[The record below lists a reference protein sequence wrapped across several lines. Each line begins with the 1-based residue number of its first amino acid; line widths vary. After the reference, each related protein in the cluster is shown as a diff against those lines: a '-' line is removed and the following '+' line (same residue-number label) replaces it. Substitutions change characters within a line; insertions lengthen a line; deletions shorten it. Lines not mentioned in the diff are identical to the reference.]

1 VFSQAV
7 ARRRADF
14 FSPATFATGKD
25 RGAKFAGLV
34 LRYRSWFIASFQA
47 LLIFCALI
55 LAWLLRFNFFL
66 PDRLLL
72 FSAAPVLIAIRLGA
86 IARFGLLRGWWR
98 YTDIDDA
105 VAICKAIA
113 SGSAVFV
120 FCMRFV
126 LGAVAF
132 PRTIYVLEPLLSML
146 FLGGVRVL
154 SRILAESVRK
164 GATPGR
170 EVILIGAGSAAQ
182 MTIREIGRPGSGY
195 RAVACVD
202 DDRSKTGI
210 KIHGVPV
217 IGTVDELRTFVAGH
231 AIQEVL
237 IAVPSATGKQMQRFV
252 DICGEADLKFK
263 TVPSLQD
270 ILNGRINVSQFR
282 DVRLEDLLGRE
293 PVEIDLESVKRQIE
307 GQIVLVTGA
316 AGSIGS
322 ELCRQILRYRP
333 GKLICLDH
341 NETGIFYLQL
351 ELSKQESGSHLVF
364 CVTDIGDRDR
374 MSNLLAEHKPRI
386 IFHAA
391 AYKHVPMMEANVY
404 EAVKNNVFALLSLLE
419 IAEGNGCPS
428 FVLISSDKAV
438 NPANVMGATKRLGEL
453 IISCRPA
460 TLMRC
465 VSVRFG
471 NVLGSNGSVVP
482 VFQKQ
487 IRENQP
493 LTITHPDIMRFF
505 MTTREAVSLLLQ
517 GFAIGNHGDTLL
529 LDMGEPVR
537 ILDLAKTLIR
547 LSGKSEHEVGIRFTG
562 LRDGEKLFE
571 ELSYPGEEIHPTP
584 FPKIRRI
591 RGTPHRGDDLRRHLG
606 QLRSVLSVNGA
617 AAIRTKMKEIVPE
630 YCNGVDDL
638 PEDGGIPAGRDA
650 RANPRFFSPKRTPG
664 NSTRYPA
671 AHRYSASSNE
681 PRN

>member
-1 VFSQAV
+1 MI
-7 ARRRADF
+7 ARCGGDF
-14 FSPATFATGKD
+14 LWPTPLAIGEDHSARWA
-25 RGAKFAGLV
+25 RLV
-34 LRYRSWFIASFQA
+34 LRHRSWLIASFQA
-47 LLIFCALI
+47 LVIFCALI

-66 PDRLLL
+66 PYRLLL
-72 FSAAPVLIAIRLGA
+72 FSTAPVLIAIRLGA
-86 IARFGLLRGWWR
+86 IARFGLFHGWWR

-105 VAICKAIA
+105 VAIVKAIV
-113 SGSAVFV
+113 SGSVIFV
-120 FCMRFV
+120 FCVRFV
-126 LGAVAF
+126 LGIVAF
-132 PRTIYVLEPLLSML
+132 PRTVYVLEPLLSIL

-154 SRILAESVRK
+154 SRILVESVRK
-164 GATPGR
+164 GATPVK

-217 IGTVDELRTFVAGH
+217 VGTVDELQAFAARHG
-231 AIQEVL
+231 IREVL
-237 IAVPSATGKQMQRFV
+237 IAVRSVTGKQMKRFA
-252 DICGEADLKFK
+252 DICGDAEMKFK

-270 ILNGRINVSQFR
+270 IINGQIHVSQFR
-282 DVRLEDLLGRE
+282 DARLEDLLGRD

-307 GQIVLVTGA
+307 GQVVLVTGA

-322 ELCRQILRYRP
+322 ELCRQILQCRP

-341 NETGIFYLQL
+341 NETGIFYMQL
-351 ELSKQESGSHLVF
+351 ELSKQEIGSHLVF
-364 CVTDIGDRDR
+364 CVTDFGDRDR
-374 MSNLLAEHKPRI
+374 MSNLLAEHKPSI

-391 AYKHVPMMEANVY
+391 AYKHVPMMETNVY

-419 IAEGNGCPS
+419 IAEENGCPS

-453 IISCRPA
+453 MISCRPA
-460 TLMRC
+460 SLMRC

-487 IRENQP
+487 IRDNQQ
-493 LTITHPDIMRFF
+493 LTITHPDITRFF
-505 MTTREAVSLLLQ
+505 MTTREAVSLVLQ
-517 GFAIGNHGDTLL
+517 GFAIGNHGDTLV

-537 ILDLAKTLIR
+537 ILDLARTLIR
-547 LSGKSEHEVGIRFTG
+547 LSGRSEHEIGIRFTG

-571 ELSYPGEEIHPTP
+571 ELSYPTEEIHPTS
-584 FPKIRRI
+584 FPKIRQI
-591 RGTPHRGDDLRRHLG
+591 HGTPHRERDLKRHLV
-606 QLRSVLSVNGA
+606 QLRAAMSVNGA
-617 AAIRTKMKEIVPE
+617 AAIRAKMKEIVPE
-630 YCNGVDDL
+630 FRNYLDTL
-638 PEDGGIPAGRDA
+638 PENPGILAGPDVTA
-650 RANPRFFSPKRTPG
+650 SQRFSSHR
-664 NSTRYPA
+664 ST
-671 AHRYSASSNE
+671 
-681 PRN
+681 

>member
-1 VFSQAV
+1 MSFHVFSQAA

-14 FSPATFATGKD
+14 LSPARFATGKD
-25 RGAKFAGLV
+25 RGAKLAGLV
-34 LRYRSWFIASFQA
+34 LRYRSWFTALFQA
-47 LLIFCALI
+47 LLIFLALI

-86 IARFGLLRGWWR
+86 ISRFGLLHGWWR

-105 VAICKAIA
+105 VAIFKAIA
-113 SGSAVFV
+113 SGSVAFV

-126 LGAVAF
+126 LGSAAF

-154 SRILAESVRK
+154 CRILAESVREDGK
-164 GATPGR
+164 PGR

-217 IGTVDELRTFVAGH
+217 IGTVDELRTFAAGN
-231 AIQEVL
+231 AIHEVL

-252 DICGEADLKFK
+252 DICGEADMKFK

-270 ILNGRINVSQFR
+270 IINGRINISQFR

-293 PVEIDLESVKRQIE
+293 PVEIDLESVRKQIE

-322 ELCRQILRYRP
+322 ELCRQILQSRP
-333 GKLICLDH
+333 SELICLDH

-351 ELSKQESGSHLVF
+351 ELSEQENGSHLVF

-374 MSNLLAEHKPRI
+374 MSSLLSEHKPRI

-391 AYKHVPMMEANVY
+391 AYKHVPLMETNVY
-404 EAVKNNVFALLSLLE
+404 EAVKNNVFVLLSLLE
-419 IAEGNGCPS
+419 IAEENGCPS

-460 TLMRC
+460 SLMRC

-471 NVLGSNGSVVP
+471 NVLGSSGSVVP

-487 IRENQP
+487 IRDNQQ

-505 MTTREAVSLLLQ
+505 MTTREAVSLVLQ

-571 ELSYPGEEIHPTP
+571 ELSYPAEKILPTP
-584 FPKIRRI
+584 FLKIRQI
-591 RGTPHRGDDLRRHLG
+591 HGTPHRGDDLMRNLV

-630 YCNGVDDL
+630 YCDGHDDL
-638 PEDGGIPAGRDA
+638 PEDAGILAGPDA
-650 RANPRFFSPKRTPG
+650 RANAHFFSPKRTSG
-664 NSTRYPA
+664 NSTYYPA
-671 AHRYSASSNE
+671 THR
-681 PRN
+681 